1 MEYEHKEIELD
12 TNNFF
17 IVTATYVMECKKIE
31 HRNDFFE
38 TKTEVDVKNIA
49 IAAKKI
55 KKQFFK
61 KYQRE
66 TSLFK
71 IASDKNIW
79 GSSQLSPHKS

>member
-38 TKTEVDVKNIA
+38 TKTEVGVKNIA
-49 IAAKKI
+49 IAAKK
-55 KKQFFK
+55 
-61 KYQRE
+61 
-66 TSLFK
+66 
-71 IASDKNIW
+71 N
-79 GSSQLSPHKS
+79 